1 MSAPTRAEVDRL
13 GRRLRE
19 RGEIAPEDRELYARF
34 RDGYQDALDEVKAT
48 TERVAAEVGISD
60 RSVSTRLK
68 RLETLVLKL
77 WRKNYALSRFHD
89 IAGCRLIVPTLSDVR
104 RIQEPLFRELDV
116 HRFRDYHDGRADGY
130 RAWHLIVRAN
140 GGQIVELQVRSR
152 LQDHWAN
159 TSESLAFAIDHAI
172 KSGGGPPELR
182 PPLQILSAWGW
193 ALDTRRAALL
203 DQIRGWEHLRMLLLE
218 AGDASPA
225 SSRLTATLDTMVR
238 ALSAEDERVEDEIG
252 QHQTASE
259 ALRRMRLDEKD
270 RR

>member
-1 MSAPTRAEVDRL
+1 MDTPPRAEIDRL

-34 RDGYQDALDEVKAT
+34 RDGYQDALDNVKTT
-48 TERVAAEVGISD
+48 TEQTAEQVGIAEW
-60 RSVSTRLK
+60 SVSTRLK

-77 WRKNYALSRFHD
+77 RRKDYALSRFHD
-89 IAGCRLIVPTLSDVR
+89 IAGCRLVVPTLSDVR
-104 RIQEPLFRELDV
+104 RIQEPLFQALDIQ
-116 HRFRDYHDGRADGY
+116 RFRDYHDGRADGY
-130 RAWHLIVRAN
+130 RAWHLIVRAS

-172 KSGGGPPELR
+172 KSGGGPAEIR

-203 DQIRGWEHLRMLLLE
+203 DQIRGWEHLRSLLIE
-218 AGDASPA
+218 SSA
-225 SSRLTATLDTMVR
+225 SSPGATRLVTTLDTIVSV
-238 ALSAEDERVEDEIG
+238 LSAEDERVENEIG

-259 ALRRMRLDEKD
+259 MLRAIGRE
-270 RR
+270 